1 METSLLRS
9 FLALADNPNYGRASA
24 MLHLSQPALSR
35 QIAKLE
41 EQLGGALFV
50 RGRHGAR
57 LTELG
62 KVFAV
67 EARKIVLDSD
77 ALLERTQRIAKGE
90 IGELKIGFALWA
102 VEIVTHAVSKFR
114 KAYPDVRIDFANRC
128 SSDQY
133 RLLSEGSLDIALMRL
148 GMDRSLIEYEL
159 GSDQMM
165 FVLPTDFP
173 LADEEITPQALS
185 GCDFIL
191 IARDI
196 SPDFHQ
202 SAVAYLQRNGCQP
215 NIVQESREFFSIQ
228 SLVAAGQGI
237 SLMPASAQR
246 LSIKGIELRF
256 VPMPDCSWRHGL
268 VTMPGEAAPATRQF
282 AELLGVQLGKA
293 VPRIF
298 TSL

>member
-9 FLALADNPNYGRASA
+9 FLALADHSNYGRASA

-35 QIAKLE
+35 QIARLE
-41 EQLGGALFV
+41 EQVGGTLFE

-67 EARKIVLDSD
+67 EARKIVSDSD

-102 VEIVTHAVSKFR
+102 IEIVTHAVSTFR

-133 RLLSEGSLDIALMRL
+133 RLLGEGALDIAFMRL

-165 FVLPTDFP
+165 FVLPSDFP
-173 LADEEITPQALS
+173 LADDEITPRALS
-185 GCDFIL
+185 GYDFIL
-191 IARDI
+191 MSRDL

-202 SAVAYLQRNGCQP
+202 SAIAYLQQNGCWP

-237 SLMPASAQR
+237 SLMPASAAR
-246 LSIKGIELRF
+246 LIMKGMRLRY
-256 VPMPDCSWRHGL
+256 VRMSSCSWRHGL
-268 VTMPGEAAPATRQF
+268 VMMPGQPAPATRKF
-282 AELLGVQLGKA
+282 AALLGVQLRETA
-293 VPRIF
+293 P
-298 TSL
+298 

>member
-41 EQLGGALFV
+41 EQLGGTLFV

-77 ALLERTQRIAKGE
+77 ALLEKTQRIAKGE
-90 IGELKIGFALWA
+90 LGELKIGFALWA

-114 KAYPDVRIDFANRC
+114 KAWPDVRIDFANQC
-128 SSDQY
+128 SSAQH
-133 RLLSEGSLDIALMRL
+133 RLLTEGSLDIALMRL

-159 GSDQMM
+159 GRDQMM
-165 FVLPTDFP
+165 FVLPADFP

-185 GCDFIL
+185 GYDFIL

-196 SPDFHQ
+196 SPDFYQ
-202 SAVAYLQRNGCQP
+202 SAITYLQRHDCRP

-237 SLMPASAQR
+237 SLMPASAAR
-246 LSIKGIELRF
+246 LSIEGIQLRY
-256 VPMPDCSWRHGL
+256 VRMPNCGWRHGL
-268 VTMPGEAAPATRQF
+268 VVRPGEATPATRKF
-282 AELLGVQLGKA
+282 AELLGVQLGDL
-293 VPRIF
+293 RL
-298 TSL
+298 TR